1 MPIPYHAI
9 GSTRRRAEPV
19 DRLTPQIPTAI
30 EVAAT
35 VKIMKNLTEAA
46 ALIEQYAAAK
56 AAERRLDAVAAG
68 ANP

>member
-1 MPIPYHAI
+1 MPLPYKAI
-9 GSTRRRAEPV
+9 GSTRRPV

-56 AAERRLDAVAAG
+56 AAEQRLEAVAAG